1 MILAGAARLNGLQ
14 AATAA
19 VKAQLAIVTL
29 FGRAP
34 FTVLTALVRR
44 VLCPY
49 RWRVLEAASFPLAA
63 KELGLFRAPDELL
76 HHEGGVATAAAVDE
90 VQVLRLP
97 RATREP

>member
-34 FTVLTALVRR
+34 L
-44 VLCPY
+44 